1 MDMWVTPRTY
11 STPYAESHRLTADRQ
26 AAIVYRPSC
35 RVKLMRTCARVPS
48 AAALITNGTPSV
60 LFRRATPT
68 RRRRRPTVNAPVRSS
83 PCRDRGPVGEG
94 HKQRSDLHC
103 THPSTAY
110 AVPASATRG
119 RLQLLA
125 TEAAP
130 HTQRRPR
137 LRHDSFFW
145 CGLRGSTPRMIL
157 RLGARGPARSS
168 TTLGAA
174 RGRKQRR
181 MDGWIGAKPFRTR
194 YRTSWLAMM
203 AWAL

>member
-35 RVKLMRTCARVPS
+35 RVKLMRTCARVPA

-83 PCRDRGPVGEG
+83 PCRDRGPPVGEG
-94 HKQRSDLHC
+94 NKQRSDLHPPEHGVRSAC
-103 THPSTAY
+103 QRHARQVTAISY
-110 AVPASATRG
+110 
-119 RLQLLA
+119 RL
-125 TEAAP
+125 AP

-145 CGLRGSTPRMIL
+145 CG
-157 RLGARGPARSS
+157 
-168 TTLGAA
+168 GAA
-174 RGRKQRR
+174 RRE
-181 MDGWIGAKPFRTR
+181 
-194 YRTSWLAMM
+194 
-203 AWAL
+203 